1 MTAKYLIRMDDAC
14 PTMDHDKWEYLE
26 KILDEFSIKP
36 IVAVVPKNVD
46 DYLNCKESD
55 PLFWEKVISWQ
66 TKGWSIAMHGYE
78 HDMHFTDADLILPFY
93 KRSEFAGLSYD
104 KQAKKIRQGYK
115 IFRDLNVNPEIWIAP
130 SHCFDKITLQ
140 AIFNETSIRVVSDG
154 IALNQYFED
163 SFYWIPQQLWS
174 FKLKKHG
181 LWTVCLHPNEMTID
195 DLESFRNTLTKF
207 STKII
212 SYKDII
218 LTKRKKNIFDIF
230 YSFYFWRKYKL
241 FNLIYKI
248 RSSIKNYG

>member
-66 TKGWSIAMHGYE
+66 SKGWSIAMHGYE

-104 KQAKKIRQGYK
+104 KQAKR
-115 IFRDLNVNPEIWIAP
+115 
-130 SHCFDKITLQ
+130 
-140 AIFNETSIRVVSDG
+140 
-154 IALNQYFED
+154 
-163 SFYWIPQQLWS
+163 
-174 FKLKKHG
+174 
-181 LWTVCLHPNEMTID
+181 
-195 DLESFRNTLTKF
+195 
-207 STKII
+207 
-212 SYKDII
+212 
-218 LTKRKKNIFDIF
+218 
-230 YSFYFWRKYKL
+230 
-241 FNLIYKI
+241 
-248 RSSIKNYG
+248 